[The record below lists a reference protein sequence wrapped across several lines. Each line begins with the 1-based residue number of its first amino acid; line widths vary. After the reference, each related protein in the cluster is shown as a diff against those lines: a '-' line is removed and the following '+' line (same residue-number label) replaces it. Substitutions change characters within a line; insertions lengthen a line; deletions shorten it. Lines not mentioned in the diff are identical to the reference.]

1 MHAVGVYIPILHWH
15 ERNLLPCIII
25 IIISFNNF
33 DKLLTDESHTSKKPQ
48 EVRSKSGKE
57 GNFSPTKMKLRKTKR
72 EVRIFVSST
81 FRDFSEE
88 REMIIKKVFR
98 ELNRICLDRGVFFT
112 YVDLRWGITEDQ
124 TKGGKTIEICLREV
138 GMPNW
143 RDN

>member
-1 MHAVGVYIPILHWH
+1 M
-15 ERNLLPCIII
+15 
-25 IIISFNNF
+25 
-33 DKLLTDESHTSKKPQ
+33 KK
-48 EVRSKSGKE
+48 
-57 GNFSPTKMKLRKTKR
+57 RKTKR

-124 TKGGKTIEICLREV
+124 TKGGKTIEICLKEV
-138 GMPNW
+138 CIKCKELVYLTFTFLTINL
-143 RDN
+143 